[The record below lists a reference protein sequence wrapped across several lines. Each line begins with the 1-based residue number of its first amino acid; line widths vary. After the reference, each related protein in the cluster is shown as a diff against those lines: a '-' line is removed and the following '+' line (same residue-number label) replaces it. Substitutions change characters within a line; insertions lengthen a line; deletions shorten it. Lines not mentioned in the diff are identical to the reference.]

1 MKKLIPS
8 TLSIVVFSLSV
19 YAGAPAQTNDE
30 VKKTFSQEWAKM
42 SAEVAQ
48 KQQNAGVPMQPADP
62 TQNKVGELQQ
72 KEILLD
78 KETTYFS
85 KEEKKAMLKSLPK
98 NPTFEVIPDYITVGG
113 VTNYYIKQSTL
124 DDAKKFFSEI
134 RSLKANI
141 FQVGMQ
147 FNSSQMLVNQNQ
159 NQQQSYKINDDPV
172 RIHKGMDFGYFTIS
186 VLEKNRLIFKEK

>member
-8 TLSIVVFSLSV
+8 TLSIAIFSLSI
-19 YAGAPAQTNDE
+19 YAGPPVQTNDE

-48 KQQNAGVPMQPADP
+48 KQQTMGAPMQPADP
-62 TQNKVGELQQ
+62 TQSRVGELQQ
-72 KEILLD
+72 KEMLLD
-78 KETTYFS
+78 KETMYFS
-85 KEEKKAMLKSLPK
+85 KEEKKAILKSMPR

-141 FQVGMQ
+141 FQVGVQ

-186 VLEKNRLIFKEK
+186 TLEKNRLIFKEK